1 MQILCGLQVVF
12 FLFNCQT
19 PVKKY
24 FLNKCKKTLPIP
36 RFSFIIAH
44 VVTLIAMKREVAA
57 QGAGFSVERM
67 SS

>member
-1 MQILCGLQVVF
+1 MKIFSYKIILGI
-12 FLFNCQT
+12 
-19 PVKKY
+19 
-24 FLNKCKKTLPIP
+24 CKKTLPIP
-36 RFSFIIAH
+36 GISFIISH